1 MTRCGNPCVLIE
13 ANTRFSSDS
22 ALRTLL
28 FLVDGAWTIVTGSSL
43 RGRGTAGTVFTDF
56 QPVIW
61 GKYSICFVGNIQNMG
76 TWKSVVGAKP
86 TRASSEIARYSE
98 GTGFRRNSKLFRC
111 FELKSLQTQ
120 NLSLLFNILNIYRC
134 IAVGRRWFLG
144 LP

>member
-1 MTRCGNPCVLIE
+1 M
-13 ANTRFSSDS
+13 
-22 ALRTLL
+22 
-28 FLVDGAWTIVTGSSL
+28 
-43 RGRGTAGTVFTDF
+43 
-56 QPVIW
+56 
-61 GKYSICFVGNIQNMG
+61 CFVDNVQDMG

-86 TRASSEIARYSE
+86 TRAGTEIARYSE
-98 GTGFRRNSKLFRC
+98 GTRLRRNSKLFRC